1 MEQRGDGMDHKKE
14 NYEEKDIDNLLK
26 ILDGFCEA
34 QESRMKLEISED
46 IASGD
51 VQHRYHHGRCDIGSP
66 WACGTAFDVLEDPEE

>member
-1 MEQRGDGMDHKKE
+1 MGNKKE
-14 NYEEKDIDNLLK
+14 TNIDNDIDNLLK

-51 VQHRYHHGRCDIGSP
+51 VKHQYHHGRCDIGSP